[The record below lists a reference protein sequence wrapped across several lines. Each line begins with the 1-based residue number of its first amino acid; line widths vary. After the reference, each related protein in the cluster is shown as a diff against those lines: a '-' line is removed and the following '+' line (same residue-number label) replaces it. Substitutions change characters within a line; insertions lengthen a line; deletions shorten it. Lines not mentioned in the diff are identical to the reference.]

1 MDEQDEKLHQ
11 LLDLIRQSP
20 SGSLEWRRSL
30 GRLLLLIQKF
40 PEFRKYTHSGCPPYY
55 LDALNRTLEWL
66 SREIH
71 NFQPRPNSSIRSD
84 LVKWVNGYLYWR
96 LKDAATAG
104 TSEWQSLDEPIYE
117 FDAATRVTAIDQLAD
132 QRHVIGQGNAIPG
145 LSGLERYIEQLEHQ
159 SEQQVVNQLEVYIE
173 QDPEERLRR
182 CYPRRHPECNGQLL
196 SQRRCLKDPPDSLAE
211 LAREFDLNY
220 QTMVSHWKLKV
231 VPLLQEIAI
240 ELGHQPH

>member
-1 MDEQDEKLHQ
+1 MDEQDEKLYQ
-11 LLDLIRQSP
+11 LLTCVRQYP
-20 SGSLEWRRSL
+20 TGSLEWRRSL

-40 PEFRKYTHSGCPPYY
+40 PEFRKYTNSRCPPDY
-55 LDALNRTLEWL
+55 LDALNRTWEWL
-66 SREIH
+66 SREIN

-96 LKDAATAG
+96 LRDAATSRA
-104 TSEWQSLDEPIYE
+104 SEWQSLDEPVYE
-117 FDAATRVTAIDQLAD
+117 FDSANRVTALDQLSD
-132 QRHVIGQGNAIPG
+132 QGYLVGQGNSTPT
-145 LSGLERYIEQLEHQ
+145 LDGLERYLNQLEQQ
-159 SEQQVVNQLEVYIE
+159 SEQQFVNRLEDYIE
-173 QDPEERLRR
+173 RDPEERLRQ
-182 CYPRRHPECNGQLL
+182 CYPRKRPECNGQML

-211 LAREFDLNY
+211 LAREFDMHY